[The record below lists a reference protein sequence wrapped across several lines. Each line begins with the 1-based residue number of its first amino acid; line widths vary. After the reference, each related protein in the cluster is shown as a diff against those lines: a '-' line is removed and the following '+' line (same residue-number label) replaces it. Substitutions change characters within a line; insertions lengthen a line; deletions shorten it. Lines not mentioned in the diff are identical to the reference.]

1 MSVIVY
7 IVKVENIMICL
18 IYDLC
23 IDKMGCE
30 YYCIKQVIQQCNNTK
45 DT

>member
-23 IDKMGCE
+23 IDKMGYK
-30 YYCIKQVIQQCNNTK
+30 YYCINQVIQQYNNTK